1 MNNAVTTFAAPRT
14 FRTMFNGAYP
24 FQVDV
29 DRNQVRISAL
39 VDGTDD
45 QYQELRTFTFME
57 FFVGRSPVTKMSSYS
72 GGHGPRFDGNSV
84 LFLKDISIKDKDTTF
99 EYVWVGSLYGTFRVP
114 NKIVFYQSEV
124 GNNDVP
130 YPWAVDDQTNVIF
143 FIGDERKDG
152 LSLLRNSPPQLDL
165 QKVLANQQDFMQLA
179 DPKNEDSVR
188 SAKILNK
195 ERALYKTPEMYDFFW
210 HVLGGHRRRGKRSK
224 LYEGVMSHIK
234 LENVLNLFERRLN
247 RASRKKR

>member
-1 MNNAVTTFAAPRT
+1 MIANAFLATSVISLAVFFGLMQTCTFLIPYRAVLWSHYSM
-14 FRTMFNGAYP
+14 TMIGWGTVAFVNVFAVCY
-24 FQVDV
+24 
-29 DRNQVRISAL
+29 L
-39 VDGTDD
+39 VA
-45 QYQELRTFTFME
+45 R
-57 FFVGRSPVTKMSSYS
+57 
-72 GGHGPRFDGNSV
+72 V